1 MAFQPK
7 QLLKGG
13 KPVQGVNQV
22 KVVSDENKAWLK
34 KLFAGE
40 LEPVVG
46 ARVTAMS
53 MAHVKSQASA
63 GLSGGRGGGIVNVS
77 MSYGT
82 DTDYILETDIGGE
95 TVVPKRFLNQRG
107 DVHQELFKAGDVVI
121 TVVGSA
127 EKTVNI
133 GSRTGAMAVGG
144 RGFHEVCAWIP
155 ADKVERALKE
165 GRLTMAAAV
174 RAEVLAKQAAAEAAA
189 AAAAAALQAK
199 TAAEVATRAA
209 EAVATAEL
217 VDGEELG
224 SW

>member
-13 KPVQGVNQV
+13 KPMQGASPV
-22 KVVSDENKAWLK
+22 KAALDENKAWLK
-34 KLFAGE
+34 KLFAGDM
-40 LEPVVG
+40 EPVVG

-63 GLSGGRGGGIVNVS
+63 GLRGGRGGSGIVNVS
-77 MSYGT
+77 MTYGT

-107 DVHQELFKAGDVVI
+107 DVHQELFKTGDVVI
-121 TVVGSA
+121 TLVGSC

-165 GRLTMAAAV
+165 GRLTMAVAL
-174 RAEVLAKQAAAEAAA
+174 RAEVLAKQASTEAAA
-189 AAAAAALQAK
+189 AAAAAELQAK

-209 EAVATAEL
+209 TAAEL

>member
-1 MAFQPK
+1 MAFHPK

-13 KPVQGVNQV
+13 KPAQGASPV
-22 KVVSDENKAWLK
+22 KAALDENKAWLRN
-34 KLFAGE
+34 LFSSE
-40 LEPVVG
+40 SEPVVG
-46 ARVTAMS
+46 ARVTSMS
-53 MAHVKSQASA
+53 MVHAKSQASA
-63 GLSGGRGGGIVNVS
+63 GLSGGGRGYGIVNVS

-82 DTDYILETDIGGE
+82 DTDHIIETDIGGE

-107 DVHQELFKAGDVVI
+107 DIHQELFKVGDVVI
-121 TVVGSA
+121 TTVGSC

-165 GRLTMAAAV
+165 GRLIMASAL
-174 RAEVLAKQAAAEAAA
+174 RSEVLAKQAAAAAA
-189 AAAAAALQAK
+189 AAAVQVELMAK
-199 TAAEVATRAA
+199 LTAEVAERAA
-209 EAVATAEL
+209 VTASEL
-217 VDGEELG
+217 VDGEDLG

>member
-1 MAFQPK
+1 MASQKNK

-13 KPVQGVNQV
+13 KPVQGVNQM
-22 KVVSDENKAWLK
+22 KVIVDENKAWLK

-40 LEPVVG
+40 VEPVVG

-63 GLSGGRGGGIVNVS
+63 GLRGGGRGGGIVNIS
-77 MSYGT
+77 MTYGT
-82 DTDYILETDIGGE
+82 DTDYIIETDIGGE
-95 TVVPKRFLNQRG
+95 TVVPRRFLNQRG
-107 DVHQELFKAGDVVI
+107 DVHQDLFKAGDVVI
-121 TVVGSA
+121 TTVGSC

-133 GSRTGAMAVGG
+133 GSWSGAMAVGG

-165 GRLTMAAAV
+165 GRLTMAAAI
-174 RAEVLAKQAAAEAAA
+174 REEVLGKQAAAEAAA
-189 AAAAAALQAK
+189 AAGAAELMAK
-199 TAAEVATRAA
+199 TKAEAEARAA
-209 EAVATAEL
+209 ETFI
-217 VDGEELG
+217 VDGEDLG

>member
-1 MAFQPK
+1 MASHK

-13 KPVQGVNQV
+13 KPMQGASPV
-22 KVVSDENKAWLK
+22 KAALEENKTWLR

-40 LEPVVG
+40 MEPVVG
-46 ARVTAMS
+46 ARVKAVS

-63 GLSGGRGGGIVNVS
+63 GLSGGGRGYGIVNVS
-77 MSYGT
+77 MTYGT
-82 DTDYILETDIGGE
+82 DTDFIIETDIGGE

-107 DVHQELFKAGDVVI
+107 DVHQELFKVGDVVI
-121 TVVGSA
+121 TTVGSS

-155 ADKVERALKE
+155 AEKVERALKE
-165 GRLTMAAAV
+165 GRLTMASDL
-174 RAEVLAKQAAAEAAA
+174 RNEVLAKQAAAAEAAA
-189 AAAAAALQAK
+189 AAAAELMAK
-199 TAAEVATRAA
+199 TTAEVMARAA
-209 EAVATAEL
+209 EAATGEL
-217 VDGEELG
+217 VDGEDLG